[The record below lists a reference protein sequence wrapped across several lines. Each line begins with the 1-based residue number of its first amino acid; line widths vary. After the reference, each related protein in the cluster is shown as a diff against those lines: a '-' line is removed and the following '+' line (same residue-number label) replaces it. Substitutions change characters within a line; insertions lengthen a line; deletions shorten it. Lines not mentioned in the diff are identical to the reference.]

1 MPVHN
6 GEKFIGQAL
15 ESALGQADVQLDVI
29 VVDDA
34 STDDTRSVVSSFGD
48 RVRYLL
54 VEKQVSSIATTN
66 LGIAEARG
74 ELISILHR
82 DDYYLPGKLSRHAAV
97 MALDHRIGLA
107 YSAQRYVDSDG
118 SPLWTLRSPVARR
131 DYVVEGVV
139 ESEPVVVQNYINF
152 CNAVVRR
159 SAYAAVGPFA
169 EDLWFSAE
177 WDMWLRLAPLSGCLS
192 QRQPRLLPAACRR
205 PRRSGLARP
214 RRIQGPTDNRDPAR
228 VLGSRLAVH
237 PCAGA
242 VACPRP
248 ICTSASG
255 CYRSL
260 QGRRAGAFCQLRPGR
275 RTGAALGGEVV
286 RARIRDPAA
295 AHVAAARRAAT

>member
-54 VEKQVSSIATTN
+54 VEKQVRNIAPPPD

-74 ELISILHR
+74 ELISILHH

-131 DYVVEGVV
+131 DYVVEGVI
-139 ESEPVVVQNYINF
+139 ESDPSRPGTHQF

-169 EDLWFSAE
+169 EDPGSA
-177 WDMWLRLAPLSGCLS
+177 PSGTDGCASRAAFAFLS
-192 QRQPRLLPAACRR
+192 QTTASSVTGCMSAR
-205 PRRSGLARP
+205 RRS
-214 RRIQGPTDNRDPAR
+214 
-228 VLGSRLAVH
+228 
-237 PCAGA
+237 
-242 VACPRP
+242 
-248 ICTSASG
+248 
-255 CYRSL
+255 
-260 QGRRAGAFCQLRPGR
+260 
-275 RTGAALGGEVV
+275 
-286 RARIRDPAA
+286 RAR
-295 AHVAAARRAAT
+295 ATSTDSGTN